1 MRSFNG
7 LYFFLS
13 CNLIKEVILVKEK
26 TSHTA
31 AEAKEAQPAAKT
43 SKTVKTAKT
52 TETKRRTSRKGTGS
66 SGRAAG
72 SRRGSTR
79 KPAQG
84 KTQRR
89 TAKPHAHQNH
99 KEEAVVENAVVTAG
113 KEAETRQPRTRGRK
127 SSRPKLRIIPLG
139 GLGEIGKNMTV
150 FEYGDEIVVLDAG
163 LAFPEEDL
171 LGIDIVISSTD
182 AIARLI
188 EWEVDLSGFKYI
200 ASLSNHRLGSFID

>member
-43 SKTVKTAKT
+43 AKTVKTAKT

-79 KPAQG
+79 KP
-84 KTQRR
+84 K
-89 TAKPHAHQNH
+89 
-99 KEEAVVENAVVTAG
+99 
-113 KEAETRQPRTRGRK
+113 
-127 SSRPKLRIIPLG
+127 
-139 GLGEIGKNMTV
+139 
-150 FEYGDEIVVLDAG
+150 
-163 LAFPEEDL
+163 
-171 LGIDIVISSTD
+171 
-182 AIARLI
+182 
-188 EWEVDLSGFKYI
+188 
-200 ASLSNHRLGSFID
+200 